1 MKRFIDWPINLLL
14 IRVIK
19 IKSKFANLMDEVPYY
34 N

>member
-1 MKRFIDWPINLLL
+1 MDWPINLPL

-19 IKSKFANLMDEVPYY
+19 IKSKVANLMDEVPYY